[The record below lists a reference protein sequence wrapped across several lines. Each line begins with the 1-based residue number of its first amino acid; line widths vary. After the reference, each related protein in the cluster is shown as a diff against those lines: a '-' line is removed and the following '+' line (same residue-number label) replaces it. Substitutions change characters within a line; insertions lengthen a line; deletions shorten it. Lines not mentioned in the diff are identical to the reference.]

1 MAKGR
6 IIKAI
11 SGFYYVQADG
21 DLYQCKGR
29 GVFRKKK
36 ITPLVGDVVT
46 FDFSGDNEGYIL
58 EIHERDNELLRPP
71 IANIDQAI
79 IVTSAMKPA
88 FNATLL
94 DRFLVLVESN
104 LIKPV
109 IFFTKLDVAEKERD
123 RFEKY
128 QKDYQKIGYDVE
140 LLSVKHSDHTSILKR
155 YLKDKITV
163 IAGQSG
169 VGKTTLLNAIDP
181 SLALKTGEISDSLGR
196 GRHTT
201 RHVEL
206 LPMFGGLVAD
216 TPGFSSLEFQ
226 DLSASELADCFPEI
240 RERKANCKFRGCMHI
255 KEPKCAVKQAVEDGE
270 ITGYRYDHYVRF
282 YEEIKLRKPRY

>member
-6 IIKAI
+6 IIKAL
-11 SGFYYVQADG
+11 SGFYYVASNG
-21 DLYQCKGR
+21 EIYQCKGR
-29 GVFRKKK
+29 GVFRKKN
-36 ITPLVGDVVT
+36 ITPLVGDMVT
-46 FDFSGDNEGYIL
+46 FDVSGEKEGYIL
-58 EIHERDNELLRPP
+58 EIHERENELVRPP

-79 IVTSAMKPA
+79 IVTSAVEPA
-88 FNATLL
+88 FNTTLL
-94 DRFLVLVESN
+94 DRFLVLVESK
-104 LIKPV
+104 LIQPV
-109 IFFTKLDVAEKERD
+109 IFFTKMDIAEQDRV
-123 RFEKY
+123 RFESY
-128 QKDYQKIGYDVE
+128 QQDYQKIGYDVE
-140 LLSVKHSDHTSILKR
+140 LLSVKHRDHLSILKR

-181 SLALKTGEISDSLGR
+181 TLALKTGEISTSLGR

-226 DLSASELADCFPEI
+226 DLTVSELTDCFPEI
-240 RERKANCKFRGCMHI
+240 KQRTANCKFRGCTHI
-255 KEPKCAVKQAVEDGE
+255 KEPKCAIKQAVENGE
-270 ITGYRYDHYVRF
+270 IADYRYEHYVRF

>member
-6 IIKAI
+6 IIKAL
-11 SGFYYVQADG
+11 SGFYYVESNG
-21 DLYQCKGR
+21 EVYQCKGR
-29 GVFRKKK
+29 GVFRKKN
-36 ITPLVGDVVT
+36 ITPLVGDMVT
-46 FDFSGDNEGYIL
+46 FDVSGEKEGYIL
-58 EIHERDNELLRPP
+58 EIHERENELVRPP

-79 IVTSAMKPA
+79 IVTSAVEPA
-88 FNATLL
+88 FNTTLL
-94 DRFLVLVESN
+94 DRFLVLVESK
-104 LIKPV
+104 LIQPV
-109 IFFTKLDVAEKERD
+109 IFFTKMDIAEQDKD
-123 RFEKY
+123 RFESY
-128 QKDYQKIGYDVE
+128 QQDYQKIGYDVE
-140 LLSVKHSDHTSILKR
+140 LLSVKHTDHLSMLKR

-181 SLALKTGEISDSLGR
+181 TLALKTGEISASLGR

-226 DLSASELADCFPEI
+226 DLTVSELADCFPEI
-240 RERKANCKFRGCMHI
+240 KQRTANCKFRGCTHI
-255 KEPKCAVKQAVEDGE
+255 KEPKCAIKQAVENGE
-270 ITGYRYDHYVRF
+270 IADYRYEHYVRF

>member
-21 DLYQCKGR
+21 DMYQCKGR

-58 EIHERDNELLRPP
+58 EVHERDNELLRPP

-109 IFFTKLDVAEKERD
+109 IFFTKLDVAEQERD

-226 DLSASELADCFPEI
+226 DLGASELADYFPEI
-240 RERKANCKFRGCMHI
+240 RERKANCKFRGCMHM

-270 ITGYRYDHYVRF
+270 ITDYRYEHYVRF
-282 YEEIKLRKPRY
+282 YEEIKSRKPRY

>member
-6 IIKAI
+6 IIKAL
-11 SGFYYVQADG
+11 SGFYYVATNG
-21 DLYQCKGR
+21 EIYQCKGR
-29 GVFRKKK
+29 GVFRKKN
-36 ITPLVGDVVT
+36 ITPLVGDMVT
-46 FDFSGDNEGYIL
+46 FDVSGEKEGYIL
-58 EIHERDNELLRPP
+58 EIHERKNELVRPP

-79 IVTSAMKPA
+79 IVTSAVKPA

-94 DRFLVLVESN
+94 DRFLVLVESK
-104 LIKPV
+104 LIQPV
-109 IFFTKLDVAEKERD
+109 IFFTKMDLAEQDRH
-123 RFEKY
+123 RFETY
-128 QKDYQKIGYDVE
+128 QQDYQKIGYDVE
-140 LLSVKHSDHTSILKR
+140 LLSVKHTDHLSMLKQ

-181 SLALKTGEISDSLGR
+181 ALALKTGEISASLGR

-216 TPGFSSLEFQ
+216 TPGFSSLEFR
-226 DLSASELADCFPEI
+226 DLTESELADCFPEI
-240 RERKANCKFRGCMHI
+240 KQRTANCKFRGCTHI
-255 KEPKCAVKQAVEDGE
+255 KEPKCAIKQAVENGE
-270 ITGYRYDHYVRF
+270 IADYRYEHYVRF